1 MGHKLL
7 AEAALAADLPR
18 TAVLSLEIVFKHA
31 PKDRHLALRLGEALS
46 RAGQNAKA
54 EQIYNDLL
62 RINPSDNDAAQA
74 LKDLSARQ
82 TMDEGGY
89 GDLADGHGSYRDILK
104 DKEASVALEQEH
116 REVKTDDVASNLIRE
131 YEERLPNEPGN
142 MKLLRSL
149 AELYAQKNDF
159 DRSLIYYQKMVD
171 AGAGSDASLEKT
183 IAETYLKKFDY
194 QLAHLDPKAPDY
206 TEQAAQLQAERQAYK
221 LAECQRRAER
231 YPTDLQIRFEL
242 GLAYYEAG
250 KISEAIQEFQKARD
264 NPHRRIQALYYL
276 GQCFAQRGLNDL
288 ASRSLQNAVRE
299 KVVFDDE
306 KKELIYALG
315 SVYEKMGK
323 VEEAIEQFKQIY
335 EVDIGY
341 KDVAAKIDAYYSRH

>member
-1 MGHKLL
+1 
-7 AEAALAADLPR
+7 
-18 TAVLSLEIVFKHA
+18 
-31 PKDRHLALRLGEALS
+31 
-46 RAGQNAKA
+46 
-54 EQIYNDLL
+54 
-62 RINPSDNDAAQA
+62 
-74 LKDLSARQ
+74 
-82 TMDEGGY
+82 
-89 GDLADGHGSYRDILK
+89 
-104 DKEASVALEQEH
+104 
-116 REVKTDDVASNLIRE
+116 
-131 YEERLPNEPGN
+131 

-159 DRSLIYYQKMVD
+159 DRSLSYYQKMVE
-171 AGAGSDASLEKT
+171 AGAGSDASLERT
-183 IAETYLKKFDY
+183 IAETHLKKFDY

-206 TEQAAQLQAERQAYK
+206 TEQAAQLQAKRQAFK

-242 GLAYYEAG
+242 GLAYFEAG

-288 ASRSLQNAVRE
+288 ASRSLQNAVKE

-315 SVYEKMGK
+315 NVYEKMGK
-323 VEEAIEQFKQIY
+323 AEEAIEQFKQIY

-341 KDVAAKIDAYYSRH
+341 KAVAAKIDKYYSSQ